1 LGFVGFGFENVQL
14 GGCLRERSGRA
25 GSLGGAPLGWQA
37 QNREAIIDLVTPQ
50 RKTHEI
56 TPATKTVAI

>member
-1 LGFVGFGFENVQL
+1 LGFGFGNVHP
-14 GGCLRERSGRA
+14 GGWLRWDGDRA
-25 GSLGGAPLGWQA
+25 GGLSGGAPLGWQA
-37 QNREAIIDLVTPQ
+37 QNREAIIDMVTPQ